1 MKTNKPKDYEKI
13 HYWLRKNFGNP
24 KVCENTECEHF
35 YNHLT
40 LILNKYP
47 SDALVCWSE
56 TTEDDML
63 QYAIPSRMI

>member
-1 MKTNKPKDYEKI
+1 METLVVN
-13 HYWLRKNFGNP
+13 GNRY
-24 KVCENTECEHF
+24 VINTEGEHF

-56 TTEDDML
+56 TTEEDML